1 MSDRRQMNGRIP
13 FTIRNQKDFTVSELI
28 KVLTEI
34 ERRGAGDCDIFL
46 NYDDGSYCS
55 TVEIDGD
62 NFEDAAGNKVVTVKL
77 GT

>member
-1 MSDRRQMNGRIP
+1 MKGRIP
-13 FTIRNQKDFTVSELI
+13 FKIRHHKDFTVSELI
-28 KVLTEI
+28 KVLIEI

-55 TVEIDGD
+55 TVEIDDD
-62 NFEDAAGNKVVTVKL
+62 NFEDTAGNKVITVKL